1 MSNKSKLVPFII
13 FTLFLI
19 SCIFL
24 YIYAIY
30 SPYRISS
37 EDAKTKIAK
46 KEIDLILDVR
56 TDLERNTLGFYPG
69 SIHIQSSDLER
80 IMPLK
85 YPNKN
90 IRIIS
95 YCNTGHRA
103 RLATEKLHKL
113 GYKNATYISSQYTSL
128 L

>member
-19 SCIFL
+19 LCIFL

-46 KEIDLILDVR
+46 NEIDLILDVR

-80 IMPLK
+80 IMPIN
-85 YPNKN
+85 YPNKS
-90 IRIIS
+90 IRILS

-113 GYKNATYISSQYTSL
+113 GYKNAMYISSSYKSL

>member
-19 SCIFL
+19 LCIFL

-37 EDAKTKIAK
+37 EDAKMKITK

-56 TDLERNTLGFYPG
+56 TDLERNTLGVYPG
-69 SIHIQSSDLER
+69 SIHIQSSDLEY
-80 IMPLK
+80 IMPIK

-90 IRIIS
+90 IRILS

-113 GYKNATYISSQYTSL
+113 GYKNAMYISSSYKTL

>member
-1 MSNKSKLVPFII
+1 MSNKSKLVSFII
-13 FTLFLI
+13 FALLLVL
-19 SCIFL
+19 CIFL
-24 YIYAIY
+24 YIYAVY

-37 EDAKTKIAK
+37 EDAKKKITK

-69 SIHIQSSDLER
+69 SIHIQSSDLEY
-80 IMPLK
+80 IMPIK

-113 GYKNATYISSQYTSL
+113 GYKNAMYISSQYTSL

>member
-19 SCIFL
+19 LCIFL

-37 EDAKTKIAK
+37 EDARTKIAK

>member
-1 MSNKSKLVPFII
+1 MFNKSKLVPFII
-13 FTLFLI
+13 LTLFLI
-19 SCIFL
+19 LSILL

-30 SPYRISS
+30 SPHRISS
-37 EDAKTKIAK
+37 EDAKTKITK
-46 KEIDLILDVR
+46 KEIDVILDVR
-56 TDLERNTLGFYPG
+56 TILERNTLGFYPG
-69 SIHIQSSDLER
+69 SIHIQSSDLEY
-80 IMPLK
+80 IMPMQ

-90 IRIIS
+90 IKIIS

-113 GYKNATYISSQYTSL
+113 GYKNAMYISSQYTSL

>member
-1 MSNKSKLVPFII
+1 MSNKSKLAAFVIL
-13 FTLFLI
+13 TLFFIL
-19 SCIFL
+19 CIFL

-37 EDAKTKIAK
+37 GDAKKKITK

-69 SIHIQSSDLER
+69 SIHIQSNDLEY
-80 IMPLK
+80 IMPIN

-90 IRIIS
+90 IKIIS

-113 GYKNATYISSQYTSL
+113 GYKNAMYISSQYTTL